1 MNRLALQPAVLCS
14 TPMFLALSLITVGL
28 YLGSLLSASKP
39 ALATPMAGAAVA
51 AHAIALIGALLGD
64 GALRIGVTEALSL
77 VSWQSAA
84 LLFLLCLRQPL
95 NALRPAIYSL
105 AAICVLCAALWPSP
119 ASANPIG
126 DWRIQLHVVLSILSS
141 GLLTLAVAQALVL
154 AAQDRF
160 LHRHKD
166 AWLQR
171 NLPPLQTM
179 ESLLF
184 TMLAV
189 GLFLLSLTLITG
201 LLFIDNLFAQ
211 HLAHKT
217 VLSICAWVILG
228 VLLWGRWRFGWRG
241 RTAIRWTIAG
251 YSVLILAYFG
261 SKIVLELLLDRHWS

>member
-1 MNRLALQPAVLCS
+1 
-14 TPMFLALSLITVGL
+14 MFLALSLLAAVV
-28 YLGSLLSASKP
+28 YLASLLP
-39 ALATPMAGAAVA
+39 LQQRRFATPTAAIAVA
-51 AHAIALIGALLGD
+51 AHGLALMLSLLGE
-64 GALRIGVTEALSL
+64 GALRIGVSEALSL
-77 VSWQSAA
+77 VAWQSAA
-84 LLFLLCLRQPL
+84 LLWILSLRQPL
-95 NALRPAIYSL
+95 AALRPVIYGL
-105 AAICVLCAALWPSP
+105 AAICAACAAFWPAPTS
-119 ASANPIG
+119 ASAIA

-171 NLPPLQTM
+171 NLPALQTM
-179 ESLLF
+179 EALLF
-184 TMLAV
+184 TMLSV

-217 VLSICAWVILG
+217 VLSICAWVILA

-261 SKIVLELLLDRHWS
+261 SKIVLELLLGRHWS

>member
-1 MNRLALQPAVLCS
+1 MHGLAYLPAMLCS

-28 YLGSLLSASKP
+28 YVGSLLSARNP
-39 ALATPMAGAAVA
+39 ALATPIAGTAVA
-51 AHAIALIGALLGD
+51 AHALALIAALLGD
-64 GALRIGVTEALSL
+64 GALRIGVSEALSL

-84 LLFLLCLRQPL
+84 LLFLLCLKQPL
-95 NALRPAIYSL
+95 TALRPVIYSL

-119 ASANPIG
+119 TNANPIG

-141 GLLTLAVAQALVL
+141 GLLTLAVAQAVVL

-228 VLLWGRWRFGWRG
+228 ILLWGRWRFGWRG

-251 YSVLILAYFG
+251 YSVLVLAYFG